1 MTESRIIPL
10 TVLSV
15 VAVAT
20 FTIAGPIASLFNDTP
35 KEIQWQTDLNEAHQQ
50 SVLENRPMLL
60 VFDADWCRYCDKME
74 KATFMDSSVVTYV
87 NEKFV
92 PVHLDL
98 AGNMK
103 IAEILEV
110 ERIPCTIALSPR
122 ADLLGRVVG
131 YVNTVQYRETLVQV
145 RALQTRVE
153 QKLASEADQASD
165 R

>member
-1 MTESRIIPL
+1 
-10 TVLSV
+10 
-15 VAVAT
+15 
-20 FTIAGPIASLFNDTP
+20 
-35 KEIQWQTDLNEAHQQ
+35 
-50 SVLENRPMLL
+50 
-60 VFDADWCRYCDKME
+60 ME